1 MVQIRFVNLLGGMK
15 EMDIKALSNYLLLWR
30 SSNKEL
36 SSDMQQNDSVE
47 DKLSVGSSSVGNGCV
62 VVLIL

>member
-1 MVQIRFVNLLGGMK
+1 M
-15 EMDIKALSNYLLLWR
+15 EIKALSNYLLLWR

-36 SSDMQQNDSVE
+36 SSDMQRNDSVE
-47 DKLSVGSSSVGNGCV
+47 DKLSVGSSSVGNGWV